1 MKATTMPIGTLICD
15 LSEKGVKLSVI
26 SGDLKVNAPKG
37 KVTSNILGVLKDRKP
52 EIIRELQSPE
62 SDIQFGKLAD
72 PYSSAKLPNRIHTEE
87 AVRLYKERGWVQIWS
102 TYLDETIFPDAKIPG
117 TTNYLVRHKST
128 QVPDSALATYT
139 KAEID
144 ALQDLSLDELKTL
157 HEAKVLFRGTLLEQQ
172 RNNMRT
178 G

>member
-72 PYSSAKLPNRIHTEE
+72 PYSSAKLPNRIHTDE

-102 TYLDETIFPDAKIPG
+102 TYLDESI
-117 TTNYLVRHKST
+117 YLVRHKST